1 MRGKYLKQDPGGTI
15 YDWKIHGLCWFLFL
29 YGKGQGDT
37 VYDVDVEK
45 GKFIYRCEVEV
56 DNSSYLTVSRD
67 KKMLYSIAD
76 EGVVSFRILQ
86 NGSLSRVNSANIKGM
101 RGCQISTS
109 PENDYIFVSGYHDG
123 KVTVL
128 RLNPDGSV
136 GHITDGVFHKG
147 LGSVAERNFRPHVS
161 CSRMTP
167 DEKFLMV
174 ADLGIDQVKVYR
186 FDRGEGR
193 IAQVDT
199 IRSELESAPRHFVF
213 SSDGKFFYLLHEL
226 KNVIDVYSYQTG
238 DRTPQVEKVQTIAT
252 TGDDPNQLTAACAI
266 RLSPDENYLFCS
278 NAGDNSVSM
287 YERDTETGMLTLK
300 FCLPISGEYPKDIA
314 IFPDG
319 QHLAAINH
327 GGNISFFHIDYEK
340 GLLVMSDRSVAVN
353 EPNCCEI
360 VKIG

>member
-1 MRGKYLKQDPGGTI
+1 
-15 YDWKIHGLCWFLFL
+15 
-29 YGKGQGDT
+29 
-37 VYDVDVEK
+37 
-45 GKFIYRCEVEV
+45 
-56 DNSSYLTVSRD
+56 
-67 KKMLYSIAD
+67 
-76 EGVVSFRILQ
+76 
-86 NGSLSRVNSANIKGM
+86 
-101 RGCQISTS
+101 
-109 PENDYIFVSGYHDG
+109 
-123 KVTVL
+123 
-128 RLNPDGSV
+128 
-136 GHITDGVFHKG
+136 
-147 LGSVAERNFRPHVS
+147 
-161 CSRMTP
+161 
-167 DEKFLMV
+167 MV

-287 YERDTETGMLTLK
+287 YERDTETGMLSLK